1 MDPKT
6 EALLTNYKKEVEKLA
21 RGIYLQ
27 AVAIKRE
34 IDLSKINPEDKSAIL
49 VNCINLLSKP
59 PVSEEEQK

>member
-6 EALLTNYKKEVEKLA
+6 EALLSNYRKEVEKLA

-34 IDLSKINPEDKSAIL
+34 IDFSKINPEDKSAIL

-59 PVSEEEQK
+59 AVSEEEQK

>member
-6 EALLTNYKKEVEKLA
+6 EALLTNYRKEVEKLA

-34 IDLSKINPEDKSAIL
+34 IDFSKINPEDKSAIL

-59 PVSEEEQK
+59 AVSEEEQK

>member
-6 EALLTNYKKEVEKLA
+6 EALLTNYRKEVEKLA

-59 PVSEEEQK
+59 AVSEEEQK